1 MMGFNDK
8 FNFSRSTATDDHS
21 GEMVVAGV
29 TGGLVVE
36 DFTFHPCVDS
46 NKVSTDRVVRFVPPD
61 GEFSLMNYRLSS
73 RVR

>member
-8 FNFSRSTATDDHS
+8 FNFSRASATEDHG

-29 TGGLVVE
+29 AGGLVVE

-46 NKVSTDRVVRFVPPD
+46 NKVASERVVSFIPPD
-61 GEFSLMNYRLSS
+61 GEFALMNYRLSS
-73 RVR
+73 RV